1 VSCGE
6 KNRAR
11 RKKNDEKGSRGA
23 FMAGGERK
31 RKGGPSRVAPRGE
44 REKGGGGLVAWGST
58 QERVGGGGDMG
69 AAAVAH
75 VAMLRSGK
83 TGEGRC

>member
-44 REKGGGGLVAWGST
+44 REKGGGLVAWGST